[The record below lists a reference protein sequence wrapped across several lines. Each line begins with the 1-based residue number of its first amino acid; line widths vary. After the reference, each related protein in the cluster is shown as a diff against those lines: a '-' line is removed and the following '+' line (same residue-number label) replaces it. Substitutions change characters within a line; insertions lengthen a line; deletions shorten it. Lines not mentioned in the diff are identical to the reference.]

1 MFSIKDIGE
10 SCETCNNNDALLKAG
25 ALHTAIFNSAHFS
38 IIATDAQGM
47 VQLFNVGAQRM
58 LGYTADEVIGQLLPD
73 ALHTPSESPLRTNL
87 LWTDCMVD
95 GVTPSLAS
103 ATPWDART
111 SEEVCETTWVCK
123 DGRQLDMVV
132 SVTPLRDAQGQSI
145 GFLVVGSDTTERKR
159 TDVELK
165 KAMHAVETASN
176 AKSEFISR
184 MSHELRT
191 PLNAILGFAQLIES
205 GTPAPTPIQQR
216 SVEQILKGGWY
227 LLELINEI
235 LDLALVESGRLA
247 LSIEPVSVAEVMQ
260 ECRTMIEPLTQSHNV
275 HMHIGELGHPGYVF
289 ADRTRLKQ
297 VMINLLMNA
306 LKYNRPG
313 GSLSVEFSS
322 TAVQS
327 LRISVR
333 DTGVGLTPAQ
343 LPQLFQPFNRLGKE
357 ASAEE
362 GTGIGLVVTK
372 RLVELMGGLIGVES
386 TFGVGSV
393 FWVELPLTTAPEL
406 DSTEVALVPA
416 EALPANPDIEPFSVL
431 YVEDN
436 PANLD
441 LVEQIIARRADVKFF
456 SAAEAGIGI
465 AFARSH
471 LPDVI
476 LMDINLPGISGMD
489 AMRILRADPRTA
501 HIPVLAL
508 SANAVPRDIQNALAA
523 GFLDYITKPILVSS
537 FLQALDTALQHSKK
551 KHKPLAQK
559 EAAEETPGKTPQEIP
574 KETA

>member
-1 MFSIKDIGE
+1 MFSIKNIGD
-10 SCETCNNNDALLKAG
+10 SCDNCNHNAALLKAG

-38 IIATDAQGM
+38 IIATDAQG
-47 VQLFNVGAQRM
+47 VIQLFNVGAQRM
-58 LGYTADEVIGQLLPD
+58 LGYESAEVKGQLLTD
-73 ALHTPSESPLRTNL
+73 ALHDPSESPLGVKL
-87 LWTDCMVD
+87 LWPECMV
-95 GVTPSLAS
+95 PSATEGLETEGLAS
-103 ATPWDART
+103 VAAHAERGN
-111 SEEVCETTWVCK
+111 EAICETTWVCK
-123 DGRQLDMVV
+123 DGRHLEMVV
-132 SVTPLRDAQGQSI
+132 SITALRDAQGGAI
-145 GFLVVGSDTTERKR
+145 GYLVVGTDTTERKR
-159 TDVELK
+159 TDIELK

-191 PLNAILGFAQLIES
+191 PLNAILGFAQLIET
-205 GTPAPTPIQQR
+205 GYPAPTPIQQR
-216 SVEQILKGGWY
+216 SVDQILKGGWY

-247 LSIEPVSVAEVMQ
+247 LSIEPVSVTEVML

-275 HMHIGELGHPGYVF
+275 HMHIAELGRPGFVF

-313 GSLSVEFSS
+313 GSLSVDF
-322 TAVQS
+322 TASQAQS
-327 LRISVR
+327 LRINVR

-386 TFGVGSV
+386 TFGVGSL

-406 DSTEVALVPA
+406 DRVPVAPPPA
-416 EALPANPDIEPFSVL
+416 VALPAIPDVEPFSVL

-501 HIPVLAL
+501 HIPILAL
-508 SANAVPRDIQNALAA
+508 SANAVPRDIQNAIAS
-523 GFLDYITKPILVSS
+523 GFLDYITKPIKVGS
-537 FLQALDTALQHSKK
+537 FLQALDAALLLSTKK
-551 KHKPLAQK
+551 RAPL
-559 EAAEETPGKTPQEIP
+559 TP
-574 KETA
+574 KENA